1 LHAEPFI
8 LPASRLT
15 YQKVNIQTDFMLTL
29 RGGAEDNPAIVLHRG
44 FDPSQQKAEASIEN
58 SQPCLSLLQSTGNQ
72 LGKPEPENILR
83 SESMRRTCLT
93 KPARIIAGL
102 LTAML
107 FAVVTLQPSAQTAAD
122 SRAQHPLVPA
132 YDKAHEITLNG
143 MVQEVVTKHIAGS
156 PFGMHLMVAGPEGM
170 VDAHVGP
177 YLSKDVQEALH
188 AGLPLQIVGAVEEH
202 NGKSFLLA
210 RQLIFG
216 GRTVTV
222 RSENGFLVRARAS
235 RVARSRPD
243 NRNAK
248 TTQKGESL

>member
-1 LHAEPFI
+1 
-8 LPASRLT
+8 
-15 YQKVNIQTDFMLTL
+15 
-29 RGGAEDNPAIVLHRG
+29 
-44 FDPSQQKAEASIEN
+44 
-58 SQPCLSLLQSTGNQ
+58 
-72 LGKPEPENILR
+72 
-83 SESMRRTCLT
+83 MRRTCLT
-93 KPARIIAGL
+93 KPSRIMVGL
-102 LTAML
+102 LTGML
-107 FAVVTLQPSAQTAAD
+107 FAVITLQPSAQTAAD
-122 SRAQHPLVPA
+122 SRAQRSLIPA

-143 MVQEVVTKHIAGS
+143 TVSEVVTKHVAGT

-177 YLSKDVQEALH
+177 YLTKDTQEALH
-188 AGLPLQIVGAVEEH
+188 AGLPVQIVGAVEEH

-210 RQLIFG
+210 RQLIFE

-243 NRNAK
+243 KTTK

>member
-1 LHAEPFI
+1 
-8 LPASRLT
+8 
-15 YQKVNIQTDFMLTL
+15 
-29 RGGAEDNPAIVLHRG
+29 
-44 FDPSQQKAEASIEN
+44 
-58 SQPCLSLLQSTGNQ
+58 
-72 LGKPEPENILR
+72 
-83 SESMRRTCLT
+83 LT
-93 KPARIIAGL
+93 KPSRIIAGL

-122 SRAQHPLVPA
+122 SSAQRSLIPA

-143 MVQEVVTKHIAGS
+143 TVQEVVTKHVAGT

-170 VDAHVGP
+170 VDAHLGP
-177 YLSKDVQEALH
+177 YLTKDTQEALH
-188 AGLPLQIVGAVEEH
+188 AGLPMQIVGAVEEH

-210 RQLIFG
+210 RQLIFA

-243 NRNAK
+243 SKSNK

>member
-1 LHAEPFI
+1 
-8 LPASRLT
+8 
-15 YQKVNIQTDFMLTL
+15 
-29 RGGAEDNPAIVLHRG
+29 
-44 FDPSQQKAEASIEN
+44 
-58 SQPCLSLLQSTGNQ
+58 
-72 LGKPEPENILR
+72 
-83 SESMRRTCLT
+83 MRRTCLT
-93 KPARIIAGL
+93 KPSRMMVGL
-102 LTAML
+102 LTGML
-107 FAVVTLQPSAQTAAD
+107 FAVITLQPSAQTAAD
-122 SRAQHPLVPA
+122 SRAQRSLISA

-143 MVQEVVTKHIAGS
+143 TVSEVVTKHVAGT

-177 YLSKDVQEALH
+177 YLTKDAQEALH
-188 AGLPLQIVGAVEEH
+188 AGLPVQIVGAVEEH

-210 RQLIFG
+210 RQLIFE

-243 NRNAK
+243 KTTK